1 MNRRN
6 FLSLGALVP
15 ATALLVGCNPETLQD
30 YAQIAV
36 DQLLPQLKANFDPAK
51 LLIVAPLVNVDDLE
65 ASSTFGRTFAEMVGA
80 RLAQA
85 GVRISDVRIRNP
97 LVYRPTGELVLTRE
111 ASTIGRTHDA
121 QAVLVGTYSVMR
133 PRVYASLKAIRVS
146 DNLVLAATDAEL
158 RYEG

>member
-15 ATALLVGCNPETLQD
+15 ATALLVGCDPETLQD
-30 YAQIAV
+30 YAQLAV
-36 DQLLPQLKANFDPAK
+36 DRLLPQLKANFDATKP
-51 LLIVAPLVNVDDLE
+51 LVVAPLVNVDDLE
-65 ASSTFGRTFAEMVGA
+65 ASSTFGRTFAEMVSP

-85 GVRISDVRIRNP
+85 GVRIADVRIRNP
-97 LVYRPTGELVLTRE
+97 LVYRPNGELVLSRE
-111 ASTIGRTHDA
+111 AAAAGRTYDA
-121 QAVLVGTYSVMR
+121 QGVLVGTYSVMR
-133 PRVYASLKAIRVS
+133 PRVYANLKAIRIA